1 MQLAIAASVL
11 SMMLAAPAAAD
22 PHFLQGAGTNTC
34 GKFGADYQ
42 KSPDVLEDVYFTWAQ
57 GFMSATNAHL
67 VSVETSSQMRDLN
80 GWPHERQVRYIRD
93 YCDKHPLQMYVEAV
107 RELFWSL
114 PGIPQT
120 SKH

>member
-1 MQLAIAASVL
+1 
-11 SMMLAAPAAAD
+11 
-22 PHFLQGAGTNTC
+22 
-34 GKFGADYQ
+34 
-42 KSPDVLEDVYFTWAQ
+42 
-57 GFMSATNAHL
+57 
-67 VSVETSSQMRDLN
+67 
-80 GWPHERQVRYIRD
+80 VRYIRD